1 MNPLECFKF
10 QNRKKHM
17 LKIVWRVKK
26 GRKTWKSISSSDK
39 THQNL
44 PKYQRVKNNASK
56 RHDST
61 QTPCKLNSVLN
72 VARRLSIIWAPFSN
86 CSFKL
91 HCRLNILRVFYCR
104 IRWIR
109 MHVRIKYINHWK
121 EKEHSLFAFGFKT
134 AGVIFKRNKCKS
146 SCVLHTEGINIGEK
160 TRLQSCVSIKK
171 RWKQKCIPSHL
182 PFVSMNRKE
191 ERKKMTI
198 VPRTGLKWHNN
209 SIWIKNYLTLK
220 LQRRN
225 KCLFGQKMDRMAKF
239 MLNLA
244 NKMSNA
250 ALLLWHMWWFAA
262 FDHKKP

>member
-1 MNPLECFKF
+1 
-10 QNRKKHM
+10 M

-26 GRKTWKSISSSDK
+26 GRTTWKSISSSDK

-109 MHVRIKYINHWK
+109 MHVRIKYINHWN

-160 TRLQSCVSIKK
+160 NPSSIL
-171 RWKQKCIPSHL
+171 CEH
-182 PFVSMNRKE
+182 KE
-191 ERKKMTI
+191 ALKTEMHSLAFAICFHETKGREKENDYRSKNWIEMT
-198 VPRTGLKWHNN
+198 
-209 SIWIKNYLTLK
+209 
-220 LQRRN
+220 
-225 KCLFGQKMDRMAKF
+225 
-239 MLNLA
+239 
-244 NKMSNA
+244 
-250 ALLLWHMWWFAA
+250 
-262 FDHKKP
+262 